1 MGQKLIRLKILLLN
15 YITCA
20 LGKTVWN
27 NMEQSSIL
35 EDRSYPE
42 PLELMDS
49 LFTSASGKAREGES
63 YRITFPVLLSVLIN
77 LIPTE

>member
-35 EDRSYPE
+35 EDQLCISDLSKVARWDII
-42 PLELMDS
+42 PL
-49 LFTSASGKAREGES
+49 
-63 YRITFPVLLSVLIN
+63 
-77 LIPTE
+77 